1 MLYSKDD
8 ELMKKALNLLDWH
21 TERGWDKE
29 NGGMFYFVDVL
40 GRPCEQ
46 LEWDMKLWWPQCEA
60 MIALR
65 LASLVFGEKNYQNT

>member
-1 MLYSKDD
+1 MCEALYSKDD

-46 LEWDMKLWWPQCEA
+46 LEWDMKLWWVHNEVLYPHCLH
-60 MIALR
+60 MP
-65 LASLVFGEKNYQNT
+65 